1 MNKTLITSIIA
12 CLSMLG
18 ACNALAGNT
27 PNGARTL
34 TTGIGS
40 GTTHGRVP
48 ATLPYNAHATKRN
61 SKASISSDN
70 FDNRYSHQP
79 TSVTASKSTGSSY
92 RQPTTRPGS
101 IPSQAAD
108 HVPAA
113 IGGKPVTSGNG
124 SAGFSTPPGSIPA
137 SIPAQ
142 AAEHV
147 PTSIGPTSTGGA
159 SGTSAHSNA
168 GFVTPPA
175 SIPATLPSQ
184 ATGHAPASI
193 GGRP

>member
-12 CLSMLG
+12 CLSVLITSH
-18 ACNALAGNT
+18 ALAGNT
-27 PNGARTL
+27 PNGTRTL

-48 ATLPYNAHATKRN
+48 TTLPYNAHATKRN

-79 TSVTASKSTGSSY
+79 TSATASKSTDSSY
-92 RQPTTRPGS
+92 RQLTTIPAS
-101 IPSQAAD
+101 IPSQATD
-108 HVPAA
+108 HVPAT
-113 IGGKPVTSGNG
+113 IGGKPATSGNG
-124 SAGFSTPPGSIPA
+124 SAGFSTPPSSIPA
-137 SIPAQ
+137 SIPSQ
-142 AAEHV
+142 ATDHV
-147 PTSIGPTSTGGA
+147 PAAIGGK
-159 SGTSAHSNA
+159 SATYGNGSA
-168 GFVTPPA
+168 GFSTPPS

-184 ATGHAPASI
+184 ATGHAPTSI